1 MQEII
6 LNYGPPPLTQQA
18 ADAALDVIDFIAA
31 AVRGYDAIDVT
42 NVVRPL
48 WRTQL
53 AAWYPHLPFEARHW
67 YANAPLTLA
76 TFLAQW
82 PLLDPVQRDMILR
95 QWSFELPHMLMLLD
109 PVLEEAHAI
118 ETREHVRAGIAA
130 TRQHATSGTAR
141 TGGLRKQ
148 RRECAIEEPG
158 YGCEFAAAQCPD
170 GRPDHGAHAGDE
182 PQVGAAPWLLEV
194 SVPAISHAGC
204 ISDYRSGGGLS
215 TGRRSPSGIAD
226 RVLPASCST
235 AGQRR
240 QARVAPAVS

>member
-1 MQEII
+1 MQQII
-6 LNYGPPPLTQQA
+6 LNYGPPPLTQEA

-31 AVRGYDAIDVT
+31 GVRGYDAIDVT

-53 AAWYPHLPFEARHW
+53 AAWYPHLPFEARQW

-76 TFLAQW
+76 TFHAQW

-130 TRQHATSGTAR
+130 TRQHASQARPASVDSGTSAVKALAR
-141 TGGLRKQ
+141 NRDMAASLQQHNVRMADLTMGLMRAMN
-148 RRECAIEEPG
+148 RR
-158 YGCEFAAAQCPD
+158 
-170 GRPDHGAHAGDE
+170 
-182 PQVGAAPWLLEV
+182 
-194 SVPAISHAGC
+194 
-204 ISDYRSGGGLS
+204 
-215 TGRRSPSGIAD
+215 
-226 RVLPASCST
+226 
-235 AGQRR
+235 
-240 QARVAPAVS
+240 